1 MNKKEL
7 NLVHCMKP
15 LLKAVQI
22 SKNYGEL
29 AVLKSIDL
37 EINEK
42 EIVTIV
48 GPSGAGKT
56 TLLHILGTL
65 DRPNTDPK
73 SHVFLNGTDTT
84 KLGDKELSFFRNQN
98 MGFIF
103 QFHELLPEF
112 TAIENVCLPTW
123 IAGSDTETAEKR
135 GLALLERLAIKDRAN
150 HRPTQLSGGEQQRV
164 AVARALINDPKIIF
178 ADEPSG
184 NLDSENANQLHDL
197 FFELREE
204 QQCSFVIVTHNKEL
218 AKRADRSISI
228 IDGAIKV

>member
-1 MNKKEL
+1 
-7 NLVHCMKP
+7 MKL

-22 SKNYGEL
+22 SKNYGDL
-29 AVLKSIDL
+29 NVLNAIDI
-37 EINEK
+37 EIGSN
-42 EIVTIV
+42 EIVTIL

-65 DRPNTDPK
+65 DSPNPDSN
-73 SHVFLNGTDTT
+73 SHIYLNGTDTT
-84 KLGDKELSFFRNQN
+84 LLTDKALSKFRNQN

-112 TAIENVCLPTW
+112 TALENICLPTW
-123 IAGSDTETAEKR
+123 IGNMDSTAAEQKAMNLLKR
-135 GLALLERLAIKDRAN
+135 LGIQDRAL
-150 HRPTQLSGGEQQRV
+150 HKPTQLSGGEQQRV

-184 NLDSENANQLHDL
+184 NLDSENADQLHDL
-197 FFELREE
+197 FFELRDE
-204 QQCSFVIVTHNKEL
+204 QQCSFVIVTHNKDL

-228 IDGAIKV
+228 MDGKIKT

>member
-1 MNKKEL
+1 
-7 NLVHCMKP
+7 MKP
-15 LLKAVQI
+15 ILKAVQI

-123 IAGSDTETAEKR
+123 IAGSDTEKAEKR